1 MATLQ
6 MLLPQ
11 GNSPAPHVLLS
22 LPPCNSGI
30 DFTAFTDVPPVE
42 KPPCSLLLV
51 SAVTADLLSADS
63 VGKS

>member
-30 DFTAFTDVPPVE
+30 DFTAFTDVSPVE
-42 KPPCSLLLV
+42 KPPVQPSAGV
-51 SAVTADLLSADS
+51 SSDCRPAQC
-63 VGKS
+63 